1 MIKKLTFTIILILSF
16 GIISCFM
23 PNSFKLKIDSYEYVI
38 TANNINDTFK
48 AIIDNNIYEM
58 TPLIYASFSGNVPL
72 AKFSIKSKADI
83 NAKDENG
90 STALIVATTN
100 GNLEII
106 KYLSQERGLEVN
118 AQDDIGLTA
127 LMYAAESGNLEIVK
141 YLIDERRAD
150 FNIKEDNQGHD
161 AFILA
166 ILYGHLEVVKYFV
179 EEKRLDINAKD
190 NEGWTAFM
198 HAPAMG
204 HLEVSQYLLEK
215 GADIDAKDNN
225 GVTSLM
231 HASNNGH
238 SKMVKYLVEFESR
251 INSLYDAIKENN
263 PKKIIDIANNYK
275 IDLNNIL
282 FKDIESVFG
291 TMETIPLDMT
301 PLIYA
306 IDCGNIEAIDTLLR
320 LGANIG
326 QLTDIHFTYFTGGL
340 ISITPLMYAAASDST
355 GEIISFLIKKGA
367 KVNAKN
373 REGKTALMY
382 SCPYRYE
389 PSNYANIDSA
399 KALINSGA
407 DVNAKD
413 KDGKTALMYAT
424 YDYDKEL
431 TDLFLRSR
439 ANVNAKDNNGMTVLM
454 YACYDD
460 SDWGSLNPDII
471 KSLIRARANINE
483 IDKDGDS
490 ALLYAIY
497 TYKGTAYLNFAS
509 DEEELNENT
518 LSTFETIR
526 FLIYNG
532 ANVNIRNKKGET
544 PLSLSKGYP
553 KLTKLLKD
561 NGAY

>member
-1 MIKKLTFTIILILSF
+1 MQ
-16 GIISCFM
+16 
-23 PNSFKLKIDSYEYVI
+23 NSFKLKIDSYEYVI

-58 TPLIYASFSGNVPL
+58 TPLIYASFSGNLPL

-225 GVTSLM
+225 GWTSLM
-231 HASNNGH
+231 HASKNGH
-238 SKMVKYLVEFESR
+238 SEVVKYLVEFESR
-251 INSLYDAIKENN
+251 INYLYDAIEENN
-263 PKKIIDIANNYK
+263 SKKITDIARNYK
-275 IDLNNIL
+275 VDLNNTFL
-282 FKDIESVFG
+282 EQ
-291 TMETIPLDMT
+291 ETSLGGVLEPNYIDMT
-301 PLIYA
+301 PLDYA
-306 IDCGNIEAIDTLLR
+306 INCKNIEAIDTLLK
-320 LGANIG
+320 LGANIER
-326 QLTDIHFTYFTGGL
+326 LTEYKAKYGGSDL
-340 ISITPLMYAAASDST
+340 NVTPLIVAAQIGD
-355 GEIISFLIKKGA
+355 GKVVSFLIRKGA
-367 KVNAKN
+367 KINAKN
-373 REGKTALMY
+373 RYGKTALMY
-382 SCPYRYE
+382 SCVDDG
-389 PSNYANIDSA
+389 NAMANISSA
-399 KALINSGA
+399 KALINAGA
-407 DVNAKD
+407 DVNIKD
-413 KDGKTALMYAT
+413 NYGTTALMYAAVLH
-424 YDYDKEL
+424 DNDGKEL
-431 TDLFLRSR
+431 VDLLIKNR
-439 ANVNAKDNNGMTVLM
+439 ANVNAKDNNGKTALI
-454 YACYDD
+454 YSCIETLSFGYHDT
-460 SDWGSLNPDII
+460 LNHDIV

-483 IDKDGDS
+483 VDKDGNT

-497 TYKGTAYLNFAS
+497 TYEGAAS
-509 DEEELNENT
+509 GFSGEVDELNDDT
-518 LSTFETIR
+518 LPTFETIKL
-526 FLIYNG
+526 LIDNG
-532 ANVNIRNKKGET
+532 ADLNIGRKK
-544 PLSLSKGYP
+544 LSSLKEKYP
-553 KLTKLLKD
+553 KLYKLLID
-561 NGAY
+561 SGAY